1 MVDRNALFDRNNS
14 HEVNPTVEGSDD
26 RPPSDDSVADLVREA
41 DETKDEEEASE

>member
-26 RPPSDDSVADLVREA
+26 RPPSDNSLDDQVREA
-41 DETKDEEEASE
+41 IEKKQAEESQ